1 MNDRIKEL
9 AELALK
15 SSMINDAV
23 YRPEGYTNC
32 VSKNFADKFAELIL
46 LECTQLFNND
56 SESKTRYSGIGAI
69 GMINNYFGVD

>member
-23 YRPEGYTNC
+23 YRPEGYANGA
-32 VSKNFADKFAELIL
+32 SKNFADKFAELIVQ
-46 LECTQLFNND
+46 ECLFIID
-56 SESKTRYSGIGAI
+56 DERKPEMTSRVELWEQIKEH
-69 GMINNYFGVD
+69 FGVE